1 MCFGA
6 AAALQA
12 VTGFGSPCLGCIGWA
27 SEGLNPLELQALVE
41 LNLQHLGCLGY
52 LQVAHAAFE

>member
-6 AAALQA
+6 AAVPLA
-12 VTGFGSPCLGCIGWA
+12 VTGFGSLCLGCIGWA
-27 SEGLNPLELQALVE
+27 GERLKLLELQALVE
-41 LNLQHLGCLGY
+41 LNLQHFGCLCY